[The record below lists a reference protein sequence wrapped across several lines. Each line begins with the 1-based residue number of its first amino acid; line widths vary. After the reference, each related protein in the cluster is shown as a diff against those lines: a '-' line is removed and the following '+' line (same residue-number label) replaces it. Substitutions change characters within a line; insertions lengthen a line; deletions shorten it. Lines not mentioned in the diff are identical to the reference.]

1 MDCEQVVSG
10 FLGQP
15 ANALSSLAFMVS
27 AAWILI
33 LAVRRE
39 RATRTSLLVLAAAV
53 AANAAGSFARHG
65 PDPAWAEW
73 AHDVAI
79 MAVLLFVAIHALGRS
94 QGWSA
99 RLEIGA
105 YATCLA
111 AAGLGLAAI
120 NGASDPFAGSLAA
133 GAVVG
138 EIATMSAERRNPRPA
153 LPSGAIARGVGLTA
167 IVFGGIAFLLGR
179 SGSPLCRPESVFQWH
194 ALWHVLVA
202 GALLAYAYAISV
214 RAKVA
219 ADGP

>member
-1 MDCEQVVSG
+1 MDCEHVVSG

-15 ANALSSLAFMVS
+15 ANALSSLAFLVS
-27 AAWILI
+27 AAWIVI

-39 RATRTSLLVLAAAV
+39 RAARTGLLVLALAV
-53 AANAAGSFARHG
+53 FANAAGSFVRHG

-79 MAVLLFVAIHALGRS
+79 MAVLLFVAIHALGRR
-94 QGWSA
+94 QAWSP
-99 RLEIGA
+99 RVEVGA

-111 AAGLGLAAI
+111 AVGLGLATI
-120 NGASDPFAGSLAA
+120 HGASDPFAGTLAA

-138 EIATMSAERRNPRPA
+138 EVATVTGERRHPPSAGR
-153 LPSGAIARGVGLTA
+153 SGAVPRGVGLAA
-167 IVFGGIAFLLGR
+167 IALGGIAFLLGR

-194 ALWHVLVA
+194 AVWHVLVA
-202 GALLAYAYAISV
+202 VALVAYAYAICV

-219 ADGP
+219 TESP